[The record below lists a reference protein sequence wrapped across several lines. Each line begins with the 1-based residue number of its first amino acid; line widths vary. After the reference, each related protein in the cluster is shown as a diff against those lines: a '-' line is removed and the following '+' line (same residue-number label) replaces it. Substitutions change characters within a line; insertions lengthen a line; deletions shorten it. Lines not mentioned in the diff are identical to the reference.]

1 MRIQGCLKK
10 ASTNTTR
17 SKRRGLLP
25 GNLQTTPSRRG
36 TQRRRRHRGS
46 PAPGLQR
53 RLQRPIRQNSKGIKA
68 GEYLVYPRVLR
79 PATKL
84 ICMYQM
90 DRGRLYS
97 GLQDRDTR
105 IRGNMLG
112 LSKTSIIRRCLAAWG
127 KNQPTVYINMNV
139 ITMKQKLL
147 QQCIIV
153 SFNNHQCFRV
163 TSLDIHREEDNS
175 EPTV

>member
-1 MRIQGCLKK
+1 MDRKARPPAWELQATPGQGGTRRR
-10 ASTNTTR
+10 ST
-17 SKRRGLLP
+17 LL
-25 GNLQTTPSRRG
+25 RG
-36 TQRRRRHRGS
+36 T
-46 PAPGLQR
+46 PDPGLQR
-53 RLQRPIRQNSKGIKA
+53 RLQRPIGQNSKGNKSS
-68 GEYLVYPRVLR
+68 EYLVYPRVLR

-97 GLQDRDTR
+97 GLQDRYTR

-112 LSKTSIIRRCLAAWG
+112 LSKTSIFRRCLAAWG
-127 KNQPTVYINMNV
+127 KNQPTVYININE
-139 ITMKQKLL
+139 ITLKQKLL

-153 SFNNHQCFRV
+153 SCNNHQCFRV
-163 TSLDIHREEDNS
+163 PSLDIPARKKNS